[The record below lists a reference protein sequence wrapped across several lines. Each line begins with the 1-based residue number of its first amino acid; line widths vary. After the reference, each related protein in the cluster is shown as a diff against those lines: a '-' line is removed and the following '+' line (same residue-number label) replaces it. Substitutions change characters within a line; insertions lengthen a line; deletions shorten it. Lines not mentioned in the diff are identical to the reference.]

1 MNREEVCLRPQF
13 KRVLRLYGFD
23 DPNSFLFDSC
33 PESSTTTTTQ
43 PMPPVSVTTE
53 GTVITEITPT
63 SQVIQI
69 STNITNG
76 SASEISTV
84 VTEFPAKVTYLG
96 DASFTISNINT
107 NVINTSPSS
116 SFQTDM
122 MQVDIE
128 TQPHIRPIES
138 STNQQGITDSINDE
152 ESKSSNEVKDI
163 SNKPNKSIKN
173 TSPSMNFQ
181 TDTMVIDI
189 DTQPHIRPIESSTNQ
204 QEGTTV
210 SINEE
215 EPKSPVNE
223 IEVINEKLNKSIVA
237 ETIVASTTPI
247 ISNDPT
253 MTAAATVTEIMSMD
267 YSSSTI
273 YSQTEKLINTTS
285 NSELDTLPIETTT
298 STAQLH
304 EKTTDSEF
312 YTNANSDIFDI
323 KDVTTLSSNSY
334 ATSTKN
340 KPDNTVAPSTES
352 TLQTVSDETSN
363 MMNGQ
368 HVLVENTVE
377 TMMSTTNKLTA
388 GTDEAT
394 ESIATSNTIEI
405 ILSTKPMFN
414 DDSATKEFQT
424 NTIPITMTDQTTPI
438 TKSELNNKDIITSS
452 ENPIYTTDV
461 SSTVVNS
468 SAVNENEIINEA
480 ESNQNYQIAFLDKK
494 TARSMESKDLPTF
507 NVEFV
512 VRKEDIQVD
521 CNQTKKTTFIK
532 PDRILTEYPKNSGI
546 SVKLR
551 ESKKRRR
558 RYLDQCNLKNI
569 YLLITYIPNYT

>member
-1 MNREEVCLRPQF
+1 MNREEVCLRQQF

-23 DPNSFLFDSC
+23 NPNSFLIDSC

-53 GTVITEITPT
+53 GTVLTEMTPT

-116 SFQTDM
+116 SSQTDM
-122 MQVDIE
+122 MLVDIE
-128 TQPHIRPIES
+128 TQPYIRPIET
-138 STNQQGITDSINDE
+138 STNQQGIKDSINDE
-152 ESKSSNEVKDI
+152 ESKSSTEII
-163 SNKPNKSIKN
+163 SKKPNESKKN

-204 QEGTTV
+204 QEGITV
-210 SINEE
+210 SINED
-215 EPKSPVNE
+215 EPKSPLNE
-223 IEVINEKLNKSIVA
+223 IEVINEKLNKSMVA

-273 YSQTEKLINTTS
+273 NSQTEKFINTTS
-285 NSELDTLPIETTT
+285 NSELDTLPIKTTT
-298 STAQLH
+298 FTSPLH
-304 EKTTDSEF
+304 EKTTDNEF
-312 YTNANSDIFDI
+312 YTKANSDIFDI
-323 KDVTTLSSNSY
+323 DDVTTLPNNSY

-340 KPDNTVAPSTES
+340 EPDNTVAPSTES

-363 MMNGQ
+363 VMNGQ
-368 HVLVENTVE
+368 HVLVENKVE
-377 TMMSTTNKLTA
+377 TIMSTTNKLTA
-388 GTDEAT
+388 GTDETT
-394 ESIATSNTIEI
+394 ESIDTSNTTEI
-405 ILSTKPMFN
+405 ISSTKPMFN

-424 NTIPITMTDQTTPI
+424 STIPIIITDQTTPF
-438 TKSELNNKDIITSS
+438 TKSELNNNDIITVS

-468 SAVNENEIINEA
+468 SAATENEIINEA

-512 VRKEDIQVD
+512 IRKEDIQVD
-521 CNQTKKTTFIK
+521 CNQTKKKTFIK

-546 SVKLR
+546 SVNLR
-551 ESKKRRR
+551 ETKKRRR
-558 RYLDQCNLKNI
+558 RYLDQCN
-569 YLLITYIPNYT
+569 